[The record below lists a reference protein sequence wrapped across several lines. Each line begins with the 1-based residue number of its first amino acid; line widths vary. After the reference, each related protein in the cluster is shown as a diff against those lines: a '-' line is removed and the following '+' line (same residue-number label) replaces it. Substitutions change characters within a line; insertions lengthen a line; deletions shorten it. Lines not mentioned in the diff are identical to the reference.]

1 MQKDFTKVFDI
12 ISETK
17 GDILDVGFGWGISAD
32 HFYSNGVKSLT
43 IIEKR
48 KDVYEKALKWAEGKQ
63 NVHLHF
69 GDWIDIIPSLNK
81 KFDGI
86 YMDTISPKNEN
97 FSRNKT
103 KEEYEKVW
111 EFYHTSISKEEWEKY
126 QSFEDYAKLIS
137 KENCILCIFEYTK
150 FRKDLN
156 SESLQV
162 YWGNDL
168 SIPRKHEI
176 GFTYYV
182 GGEFRKKKFYES
194 KQLLTENLC
203 NKLIKDNISNL
214 KFVEAEKEIDGI
226 LHQRNFNYTK
236 LKYNSELE
244 EILNQSIFSNYK
256 KVDLKNLWCGFI
268 EYNEGH
274 GYDRHVETIKGLPLN
289 DSEQYNT
296 LYDLTLNDDY
306 EGGEVEV
313 FDEWYKNDR
322 DTFSLVKPKVG
333 ECLIY
338 KPYQHVTY
346 RKVTKNKKY
355 QILIGVRNKDLKK
368 KLI

>member
-1 MQKDFTKVFDI
+1 MDKIAKPITEEFCNVVGK
-12 ISETK
+12 S
-17 GDILDVGFGWGISAD
+17 GGHILDVGFGLGYSAD
-32 HFYSNGVKSLT
+32 RFYSMGVKSYT
-43 IIEKR
+43 CIEINKQIYDTAVEWSKDKDNVEII
-48 KDVYEKALKWAEGKQ
+48 
-63 NVHLHF
+63 F
-69 GDWIDIIPSLNK
+69 GDWVDIIPTLSK

-86 YMDTISPKNEN
+86 FMDTYEDEN
-97 FSRNKT
+97 YLK
-103 KEEYEKVW
+103 
-111 EFYHTSISKEEWEKY
+111 
-126 QSFEDYAKLIS
+126 FEDYAKLIS
-137 KENCILCIFEYTK
+137 NENCCLSIYEYAEL
-150 FRKDLN
+150 RSLDSLN
-156 SESLQV
+156 SKPKGLEQQGYELLLKP
-162 YWGNDL
+162 YHTICW
-168 SIPRKHEI
+168 
-176 GFTYYV
+176 TYFV
-182 GGEFRKKKFYES
+182 GGEFRKNKFYES
-194 KQLLTENLC
+194 KQILTENLC
-203 NKLIKDNISNL
+203 NKLIKDNKNNL
-214 KFVEAEKEIDGI
+214 KFVKAEKEIDGI
-226 LHQRNFNYTK
+226 LHQRKFNYTE

-256 KVDLKNLWCGFI
+256 KVDLENLWCGFI
-268 EYNEGH
+268 EYNEGE
-274 GYDRHVETIKGLPLN
+274 GYDRHVETIKGLPLD

-355 QILIGVRNKDLKK
+355 QILIGVKNKDLNK